1 MINMGTRLDPYVH
14 EHDTAEEAETFDRAL
29 RERVERA
36 RSSAKPRV
44 PHDKVMDEARA
55 IIEAE
60 LEKQRR

>member
-1 MINMGTRLDPYVH
+1 MATQLDPYVH

-29 RERVERA
+29 RERVGRA
-36 RSSAKPRV
+36 RSSTKPRV